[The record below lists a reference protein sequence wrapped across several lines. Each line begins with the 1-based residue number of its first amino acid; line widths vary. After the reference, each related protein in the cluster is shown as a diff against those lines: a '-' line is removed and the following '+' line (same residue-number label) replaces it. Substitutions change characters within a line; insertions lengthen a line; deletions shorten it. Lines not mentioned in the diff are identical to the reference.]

1 MEDKNKEKIKGINWY
16 ATFIFNNLT
25 KYGWCVSGGKVT
37 RAKMF
42 YDMQKNSPGFITR
55 YDFIAFDEK
64 PLNFL
69 TTKR

>member
-16 ATFIFNNLT
+16 ATYIFNNLT

-42 YDMQKNSPGFITR
+42 YDIQKI
-55 YDFIAFDEK
+55 
-64 PLNFL
+64 PLVLSRGMTLSRL
-69 TTKR
+69 TKNH